1 MKIKY
6 FESLGEMSS
15 EIKQVDIV
23 YAGYVINELKPDL
36 VEVYLEALYGKVR
49 NEGFLVIS

>member
-15 EIKQVDIV
+15 EVKQVDVV
-23 YAGYVINELKPDL
+23 YAGYVIN
-36 VEVYLEALYGKVR
+36 
-49 NEGFLVIS
+49 